1 MLGRS
6 NDKEEKLGTSYD
18 EKIAIRLIG
27 HRSSRSRYFILAMGL
42 LHPGNL
48 KKGLSR
54 PIAAAS
60 KENTKIDHKN
70 SKNKI
75 KAERKKRKGKRKGK
89 GEDMPNWAPEQSEQP
104 EQFLVTPHFTTNI
117 R

>member
-27 HRSSRSRYFILAMGL
+27 RRSRYFILAMGL

-89 GEDMPNWAPEQSEQP
+89 GGRYA
-104 EQFLVTPHFTTNI
+104 
-117 R
+117 

>member
-1 MLGRS
+1 MP
-6 NDKEEKLGTSYD
+6 EQ
-18 EKIAIRLIG
+18 
-27 HRSSRSRYFILAMGL
+27 ILHTRNECIGL

-75 KAERKKRKGKRKGK
+75 KAERKKRKKDGK
-89 GEDMPNWAPEQSEQP
+89 GGRY
-104 EQFLVTPHFTTNI
+104 V
-117 R
+117 